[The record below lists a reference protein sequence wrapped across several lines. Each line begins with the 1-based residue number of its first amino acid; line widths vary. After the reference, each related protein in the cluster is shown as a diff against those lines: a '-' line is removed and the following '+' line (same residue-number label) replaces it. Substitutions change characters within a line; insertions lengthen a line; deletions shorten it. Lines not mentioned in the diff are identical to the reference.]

1 MAVIYSLIGVIFLAL
16 YKTENGVPGNILLAI
31 PSNAPSNI
39 LISLLMVVTC
49 IGSFPLYLS
58 PIEEVMEAKFGPV
71 RVGRLFILNHQSVIF
86 RVVLVCLISIM
97 AFLFNDFKAVLNFNI
112 LLHYM
117 NLIPLQYLVVLQQ
130 FLYVISFQHLF
141 TCCFSERV

>member
-16 YKTENGVPGNILLAI
+16 YKTDNGVPGNILLAI

-58 PIEEVMEAKFGPV
+58 PIEEVIEAKFGPV
-71 RVGRLFILNHQSVIF
+71 RVGKLFTLNHKSVFF
-86 RVVLVCLISIM
+86 RVTLVCLISIM

-112 LLHYM
+112 LLDW
-117 NLIPLQYLVVLQQ
+117 V
-130 FLYVISFQHLF
+130 
-141 TCCFSERV
+141 